1 MNTSIYSH
9 LCQTVGFGFPNK
21 HGKLFPINM
30 GFEAWSPQIYWEIA
44 FLKAVGRMCLDEDES
59 GILILYQAVAL
70 YQFRTL

>member
-1 MNTSIYSH
+1 MNTSTYSVICVR
-9 LCQTVGFGFPNK
+9 LLDLAFPEM
-21 HGKLFPINM
+21 LPINM

-44 FLKAVGRMCLDEDES
+44 FLKAVGQMCLDEDES